1 MTGKTG
7 LLLGGSGIFA
17 GFAQPYRLCHRKSG
31 HRNYEKPQKRARDF
45 AHREHN
51 AVDSVSES
59 VYQHVLQ
66 RYDGNQSVFE
76 INVADYPDANEYA
89 PYLYAGMLF
98 NVSVK
103 WLDDGCAAPED
114 EIARTIV
121 DAIYP

>member
-1 MTGKTG
+1 MRD
-7 LLLGGSGIFA
+7 LRSLIA
-17 GFAQPYRLCHRKSG
+17 CAI
-31 HRNYEKPQKRARDF
+31 EKADTKADTFARDY
-45 AHREHN
+45 
-51 AVDSVSES
+51 S
-59 VYQHVLQ
+59 
-66 RYDGNQSVFE
+66 
-76 INVADYPDANEYA
+76 DANEYA

>member
-1 MTGKTG
+1 MRKFFYTSTISLVSQ
-7 LLLGGSGIFA
+7 LLCVRLINHRFFTVTFA
-17 GFAQPYRLCHRKSG
+17 R
-31 HRNYEKPQKRARDF
+31 
-45 AHREHN
+45 
-51 AVDSVSES
+51 
-59 VYQHVLQ
+59 
-66 RYDGNQSVFE
+66 
-76 INVADYPDANEYA
+76 DYPDANEYA

>member
-1 MTGKTG
+1 M
-7 LLLGGSGIFA
+7 LLSLDD
-17 GFAQPYRLCHRKSG
+17 RKNGDYSSEEAELL
-31 HRNYEKPQKRARDF
+31 RDLRSLIACAIEKADTFARDY
-45 AHREHN
+45 
-51 AVDSVSES
+51 S
-59 VYQHVLQ
+59 
-66 RYDGNQSVFE
+66 
-76 INVADYPDANEYA
+76 DANEYA

>member
-1 MTGKTG
+1 MRD
-7 LLLGGSGIFA
+7 LRSLIA
-17 GFAQPYRLCHRKSG
+17 CAI
-31 HRNYEKPQKRARDF
+31 EKADTFARDY
-45 AHREHN
+45 
-51 AVDSVSES
+51 S
-59 VYQHVLQ
+59 
-66 RYDGNQSVFE
+66 
-76 INVADYPDANEYA
+76 DANEYA